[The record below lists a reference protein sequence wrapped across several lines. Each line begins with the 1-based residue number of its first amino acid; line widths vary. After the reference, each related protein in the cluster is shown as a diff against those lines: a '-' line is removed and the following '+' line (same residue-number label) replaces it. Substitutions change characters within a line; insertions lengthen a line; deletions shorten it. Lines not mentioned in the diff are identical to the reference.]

1 MHNLKLSSKT
11 HYRVHFQRQHSAD
24 DENRYT
30 KIPKCTIRAIH
41 ILMCDI
47 FQGSFF
53 SSRSF
58 LVLMHLFFIFVGASS
73 FFFSFFVMYECVN
86 VHIRRHSSI
95 YAPRTSY
102 SDERCTRCEMFCIL
116 APLNG
121 KRRKYRMLFGNRI
134 ILIMRQ
140 IYFWQ
145 THFLKWAQTS
155 PKSQQQPY
163 YSNNNDDNSTI
174 LNILSYK

>member
-30 KIPKCTIRAIH
+30 EIPKCTIRAIH

-47 FQGSFF
+47 FRGLFF
-53 SSRSF
+53 H
-58 LVLMHLFFIFVGASS
+58 LVLFLFWCIYFSYLLVRLRFFFPFSWCMSVWMYIFV
-73 FFFSFFVMYECVN
+73 VTRPYT
-86 VHIRRHSSI
+86 RR
-95 YAPRTSY
+95 ASY

-155 PKSQQQPY
+155 PKSQQQPC

>member
-53 SSRSF
+53 FHLDLFLFWCIYFSYLLVCLRSF
-58 LVLMHLFFIFVGASS
+58 FPFSWCMSVWMYIFV
-73 FFFSFFVMYECVN
+73 VTRPYT
-86 VHIRRHSSI
+86 RRAHHTQMRDAQDVKCFAFWPRWMGNEESI
-95 YAPRTSY
+95 GCSLVIVLY
-102 SDERCTRCEMFCIL
+102 
-116 APLNG
+116 
-121 KRRKYRMLFGNRI
+121 
-134 ILIMRQ
+134 
-140 IYFWQ
+140 
-145 THFLKWAQTS
+145 
-155 PKSQQQPY
+155 
-163 YSNNNDDNSTI
+163 
-174 LNILSYK
+174 